1 MSSSSVHS
9 SQAVHWFDLSRVVEL
24 PFELRL
30 MILEAAANIDL
41 RTAIAISQVDRRCN
55 TFSKGSKSGFHE
67 IVKIDGLQGLL
78 NVIRGLRSGAIDG
91 GRVKGVFLV
100 NVRGDGF
107 ASKEECE
114 ASCEAIE
121 DVYRESEKLNTND
134 TSRGNEDLADCIGSL
149 AVDELLSKCRSISAL
164 HVWEPT
170 SALSMPG

>member
-24 PFELRL
+24 PFELLL

-55 TFSKGSKSGFHE
+55 TFSKGSKSGVHE

-91 GRVKGVFLV
+91 ARVKGVFLV

-107 ASKEECE
+107 ASKEEC
-114 ASCEAIE
+114 
-121 DVYRESEKLNTND
+121 
-134 TSRGNEDLADCIGSL
+134 
-149 AVDELLSKCRSISAL
+149 SIL
-164 HVWEPT
+164 
-170 SALSMPG
+170 